1 MLPQEIQNLS
11 TPEKLQ
17 LVQDLWDDIA
27 SHADDL
33 TLSPDQEKELGRR
46 LAVHENDPLS
56 GIPWDQVRQK
66 LHKNP

>member
-1 MLPQEIQNLS
+1 MIPHEIQNLS

-27 SHADDL
+27 SHAEDL
-33 TLSPDQEKELGRR
+33 ALSPEQEKELDRR
-46 LAVHENDPLS
+46 LAVHENDPKS

-66 LHKNP
+66 LHKKP

>member
-1 MLPQEIQNLS
+1 MLPHEIQNLS

-27 SHADDL
+27 SHAEDL
-33 TLSPDQEKELGRR
+33 VLSPDQEKELDLR